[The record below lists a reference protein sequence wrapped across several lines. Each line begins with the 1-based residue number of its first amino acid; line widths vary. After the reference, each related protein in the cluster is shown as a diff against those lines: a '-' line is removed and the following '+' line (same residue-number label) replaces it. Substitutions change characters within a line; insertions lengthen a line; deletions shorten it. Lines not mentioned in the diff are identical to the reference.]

1 MIAVALLKPTCAPSS
16 SNKSQKHA
24 DFTVPKDK
32 SKILRFCSVFGCKKR
47 IAAAF
52 FFCESKSIGEGRSE
66 MSKKFAVLLAV
77 IAFAVLAVCVAG
89 YGSRKAAAAEGEVSA
104 PPLDSSADSA
114 VAENGFSVEVLID
127 GASRTEYA
135 ARGHRYVEALENAE
149 YELRIHNPT
158 ASRVAVALSVDG
170 LNTIDARHT
179 SAWDAHK
186 WVIEPYGTINVHGWQ
201 MSSENARR
209 FYFTTE
215 RDSYAAK
222 LGQAANLG
230 VISAVFFRERAPV
243 TILRATPAEPKRGVD
258 KEERPPMSMPQ
269 ANGTGSS
276 AGSENTRDATKQRSV
291 QPYPPPDDESAAT
304 GIGRSVRNDVQWITM
319 DLDSR
324 PAGEVMIRYEYRA
337 ALVRLGIIP
346 RDYPRPN
353 VLDRR
358 ERAQGFEPKYC
369 PVP

>member
-1 MIAVALLKPTCAPSS
+1 
-16 SNKSQKHA
+16 
-24 DFTVPKDK
+24 
-32 SKILRFCSVFGCKKR
+32 
-47 IAAAF
+47 
-52 FFCESKSIGEGRSE
+52 

>member
-1 MIAVALLKPTCAPSS
+1 MFKKILTGAAVLSAVAVL
-16 SNKSQKHA
+16 
-24 DFTVPKDK
+24 
-32 SKILRFCSVFGCKKR
+32 

-52 FFCESKSIGEGRSE
+52 ALRSQATSTANAEPVTAEEIESMAEP
-66 MSKKFAVLLAV
+66 AVT
-77 IAFAVLAVCVAG
+77 
-89 YGSRKAAAAEGEVSA
+89 
-104 PPLDSSADSA
+104 D
-114 VAENGFSVEVLID
+114 NGFSVEVIID
-127 GASRTEYA
+127 GRAAMEYA
-135 ARGHRYVEALENAE
+135 AAGRRYIEALENAE

-158 ASRVAVALSVDG
+158 SSRVAVALSVDG

-186 WVIEPYGTINVHGWQ
+186 WVIEPYGTINVRGWQ

-230 VISAVFFRERAPV
+230 VISAVFFRERAPI
-243 TILRATPAEPKRGVD
+243 TILRATPAEPKRGVEKD
-258 KEERPPMSMPQ
+258 ERAPMSIPQ
-269 ANGTGSS
+269 SSKGTGSV
-276 AGSENTRDATKQRSV
+276 AGESSDTTRAPGKQRSV
-291 QPYPPPDDESAAT
+291 QPYPAPDDESAAT
-304 GIGRSVRNDVQWITM
+304 GIGRSVRNDVQWIKM

-324 PAGEVMIRYEYRA
+324 PAGEVMIRYEYRGS
-337 ALVRLGIIP
+337 LVRLGIIP

-353 VLDRR
+353 TLDRR

-369 PVP
+369 PGP

>member
-1 MIAVALLKPTCAPSS
+1 MQDNLTQPFLLC
-16 SNKSQKHA
+16 
-24 DFTVPKDK
+24 D
-32 SKILRFCSVFGCKKR
+32 
-47 IAAAF
+47 
-52 FFCESKSIGEGRSE
+52 SKSDAGRRTD
-66 MSKKFAVLLAV
+66 MLKRFAQ
-77 IAFAVLAVCVAG
+77 AFAVVAALAVVAVCVVG
-89 YGSRKAAAAEGEVSA
+89 YGPRKAAAEGTVNV
-104 PPLDSSADSA
+104 PPLDSPADTA
-114 VAENGFSVEVLID
+114 VAENGFSVEVLIN
-127 GASRTEYA
+127 GAGTTEYA
-135 ARGHRYVEALENAE
+135 ARGRRYIEALENAE

-158 ASRVAVALSVDG
+158 SSRIAVALSVDG

-186 WVIEPYGTINVHGWQ
+186 WVIEPYGTINVRGWQ

-230 VISAVFFRERAPV
+230 VISAVFFRERGQPV
-243 TILRATPAEPKRGVD
+243 TIMRATPSEPKPAYD
-258 KEERPPMSMPQ
+258 KQEDRRAPST
-269 ANGTGSS
+269 NGGAES
-276 AGSENTRDATKQRSV
+276 ATTRNGIGTLDAPKARSA
-291 QPYPPPDDESAAT
+291 PYPPPDDESAAT
-304 GIGRSVRNDVQWITM
+304 GIGRSVRNDVQWIKM
-319 DLDSR
+319 DLDPR